1 MDIQY
6 LHNSKIDTLK
16 WNALLDAETTDAV
29 FGYTWY
35 LNAVDANWHAVIIND
50 YETVCVVC
58 VGKILN
64 IQSLENPVFTPQL
77 GIYGNKNYS
86 KAITN
91 YLNKQFKFIRYTSA
105 QYLEFNKR
113 QTVATRVKQVLAM
126 NGNYDALQESYSN
139 NHKRNIKKALATITL
154 EDSDDVPAFI
164 ATIKH
169 NLKYEVFTDN
179 NLKALQSLINTAL
192 ARNEGFIVNAYTT
205 DYQLAATACFITQG
219 NEVLF
224 LKGVAMPIGR
234 NLGAMHLVV
243 DSVISNYTD
252 THQLLDFG
260 GSNTLTLA
268 QFNKGF
274 GAHDVPYYLY
284 SKNFNRPF
292 VKFLASSKRLVKRL
306 R

>member
-1 MDIQY
+1 MNITV

-35 LNAVDANWHAVIIND
+35 LNAVDVNWHALIVND
-50 YETVCVVC
+50 YEAACVVC
-58 VGKILN
+58 VSKIVSV
-64 IQSLENPVFTPQL
+64 QSLENPVFTPQL
-77 GIYGNKNYS
+77 GVYGNKNYS
-86 KAITN
+86 GAITSF
-91 YLNKQFKFIRYTSA
+91 LNKNYKLIRYTSA
-105 QYLEFNKR
+105 QKLVFNNR
-113 QTVATRVKQVLAM
+113 QQVTTRVKQVLPM
-126 NGNYDALQESYSN
+126 RGNYDVLHDGYST
-139 NHKRNIKKALATITL
+139 NHKRNIKKATATITL
-154 EDSDDVPAFI
+154 EDSDDVPAFVT
-164 ATIKH
+164 TIKH
-169 NLKYEVFTDN
+169 NLKQEVFNDH
-179 NLKALQSLINTAL
+179 NLKAMERLINTAL

-219 NEVLF
+219 NELLY

-234 NLGAMHLVV
+234 SLGAMHLLF
-243 DSVISNYTD
+243 DSVINTYAN

-260 GSNTLTLA
+260 GSNSTTLA

-274 GAHDVPYYLY
+274 GAHDITYYMY

-292 VKFLASSKRLVKRL
+292 VKFLATSKRIFKRL